1 MKKSVL
7 ICFISFFVFACFS
20 HAQES
25 KTKNLRKRNM
35 HIVNSE
41 LIEYQKNGLINW
53 TSGYLQ
59 GTGKMPI
66 NVPNYEDA
74 AMLLAVSN
82 LRALYADIQII
93 DTIKL
98 SILAEQSVVCR
109 EIYRIMNTSGRGES
123 ISPVEIV
130 NDTCIIHASIDFE
143 SLLNFQYQDTTLKE
157 WILANYIQPKEKEN
171 KENELNKDKERE
183 KVNEINENDIQPYR
197 ELQKQVDL
205 LVQNQDINK
214 NVIDSLTL
222 LITNNKGEALPIDEI
237 NPSILSSKKIYVR
250 LNGKLYD
257 TNSNIDVDNLVPQKY
272 QPFVNLGLSEVNK
285 KIKDNTD
292 LPKFLKAEL
301 QSDGSLIIDFDKL
314 IEKKEK
320 AKKIWNFVSS
330 TVTTIAAFF

>member
-7 ICFISFFVFACFS
+7 ICFFSFLVFVCVS
-20 HAQES
+20 QAQES
-25 KTKNLRKRNM
+25 KSKNLRKRNM
-35 HIVNSE
+35 HIVNNE

-143 SLLNFQYQDTTLKE
+143 TLLNFQYQDTTLKE
-157 WILANYIQPKEKEN
+157 WILANYIQPKEKE
-171 KENELNKDKERE
+171 KEEKEIIKERE
-183 KVNEINENDIQPYR
+183 KEKDNELKDSDILPYR

-205 LVQNQDINK
+205 LVQNKDINNK
-214 NVIDSLTL
+214 VVDSLTL
-222 LITNNKGEALPIDEI
+222 LITNKKGEALPVDEL

-250 LNGKLYD
+250 LNGKLYN
-257 TNSNIDVDNLVPQKY
+257 TNSSIDVDNLVPQKY

-301 QSDGSLIIDFDKL
+301 QSDGSLIVDFDKL

-320 AKKIWNFVSS
+320 AKKIWSFVSS
-330 TVTTIAAFF
+330 TITTIAAFF

>member
-7 ICFISFFVFACFS
+7 ICFFSFLVFVCVS
-20 HAQES
+20 QAQES
-25 KTKNLRKRNM
+25 KSKNLRKRNM
-35 HIVNSE
+35 HIVNNE

-59 GTGKMPI
+59 GTGKMPV

-130 NDTCIIHASIDFE
+130 NDTCVIHASIDFE
-143 SLLNFQYQDTTLKE
+143 TLLNFQYQDTTLKE
-157 WILANYIQPKEKEN
+157 WILANYIQPKG
-171 KENELNKDKERE
+171 KENEEKEISKDKE
-183 KVNEINENDIQPYR
+183 KDIEFKDSDILPYR

-205 LVQNQDINK
+205 LLQNQDINK
-214 NVIDSLTL
+214 KNVDSLTL
-222 LITNNKGEALPIDEI
+222 MITNKKGEALPVDDL

-330 TVTTIAAFF
+330 TITTIAAFF

>member
-7 ICFISFFVFACFS
+7 ICFISFLVFASFS
-20 HAQES
+20 QAQEN

-35 HIVNSE
+35 HIVNNE

-59 GTGKMPI
+59 GTGKMPV

-123 ISPVEIV
+123 ISPIEIV

-143 SLLNFQYQDTTLKE
+143 SLLNFQYQDTTLKQ
-157 WILANYIQPKEKEN
+157 WILANYIQTKG
-171 KENELNKDKERE
+171 KENEEKEISNDKDKQKDKEF
-183 KVNEINENDIQPYR
+183 KDSDILPYR

-214 NVIDSLTL
+214 KVVDSLTL
-222 LITNNKGEALPIDEI
+222 LITNNKGEVLPIDEL
-237 NPSILSSKKIYVR
+237 NPSISKKIYVR

>member
-7 ICFISFFVFACFS
+7 ICFFSFLVFVCVS
-20 HAQES
+20 QAQES
-25 KTKNLRKRNM
+25 KSKNLRKRNM
-35 HIVNSE
+35 HIVNNE

-59 GTGKMPI
+59 GTGKMPV

-130 NDTCIIHASIDFE
+130 NDTCVIHASIDFE
-143 SLLNFQYQDTTLKE
+143 TLLNFQYQDTTLKE
-157 WILANYIQPKEKEN
+157 WILANYIQPKG
-171 KENELNKDKERE
+171 KENEEKEISKDKE
-183 KVNEINENDIQPYR
+183 KDIEFKDSDILPYR

-205 LVQNQDINK
+205 LLQNQDINK
-214 NVIDSLTL
+214 KNVDSLTL
-222 LITNNKGEALPIDEI
+222 MITNKKGEALPVDDL

-301 QSDGSLIIDFDKL
+301 QSDGSLIVDFDKL

-320 AKKIWNFVSS
+320 AKKIWSFVSS
-330 TVTTIAAFF
+330 TITTIAAFF